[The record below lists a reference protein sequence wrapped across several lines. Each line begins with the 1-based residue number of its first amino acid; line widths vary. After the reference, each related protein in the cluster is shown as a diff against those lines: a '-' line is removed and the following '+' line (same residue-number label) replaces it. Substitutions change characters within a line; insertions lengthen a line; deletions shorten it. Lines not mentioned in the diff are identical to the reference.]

1 MGIKEQTVMELIEA
15 LRERRWLD
23 SAIAEELGTNEIN
36 IYRWRK
42 GLKKPRMDM
51 LVKRALRELLE
62 RP

>member
-1 MGIKEQTVMELIEA
+1 MVVKEQSVKELIDA
-15 LRERRWLD
+15 LRDRRWLD
-23 SAIAEELGTNEIN
+23 SAIAKELGTNEIN

-42 GLKKPRMDM
+42 EMKKPRLAL